1 MRRPAPGAAVKPAF
15 ISILGPRRSP
25 HPSKSE
31 PPPFSATQPN
41 LDVRKRELVV
51 AQNALCRNYAYILV
65 RTHGGA
71 FRMPYY
77 EIRGWGPPRAAE
89 ILGSRPG
96 DVYIDTTPGAGALY
110 GHTEA
115 GWRRWRIE
123 AERVGVGG
131 EEGLELHEYDP
142 ERDLVRSKSTTFSP
156 VLHPFVSG
164 YSLGVEALDDGTR
177 GIGWIDDAST
187 ARLSFPF
194 ERGVVVRAEDLRG
207 AESEAL
213 QNLTTPAPSEFLE
226 LGLDEQDLEPLGPL
240 GLAGIEEMPEMP
252 DECPSSPNEAPI
264 DDEFMLQSL
273 RTDIP
278 ISCPYLSLSAGSDSD
293 CTPIKPRL
301 ALAISATLGH
311 LSCDSDCTPIE
322 PRLALAISAT
332 LEHLSWSTKS
342 FRTKFLPASYPYYI
356 PATRTPRASPQDG
369 LSYEITYREFRGFG
383 DPTVEMFTQ
392 SGVSLPVAGDIYI
405 DQTPGDY
412 KLYARCLIPSSS
424 ESDAPRIGAWKRWFD
439 LGYPFPNLRWSDDD
453 SGALVM
459 HPYVDGYA
467 LWVLMGKG
475 PGNWGVGWYRDVE
488 KVLREGRE
496 AAIDATVV
504 GSGLPGDE
512 YVLRDAGRILEYV
525 LTGRLIFP
533 EER

>member
-1 MRRPAPGAAVKPAF
+1 MRRPAPGAAVKPSF

-41 LDVRKRELVV
+41 LDVLKRELVV
-51 AQNALCRNYAYILV
+51 AQNALCKNYAYILV

-89 ILGSRPG
+89 IVGCRPG

-123 AERVGVGG
+123 AEKVGVGG

-142 ERDLVRSKSTTFSP
+142 ERELVRSKSTTFSP
-156 VLHPFVSG
+156 VLHPFASG
-164 YSLGVEALDDGTR
+164 YSLGIEALDDGTR
-177 GIGWIDDAST
+177 GIGWIEDAST

-213 QNLTTPAPSEFLE
+213 QDLTTPVPSEC
-226 LGLDEQDLEPLGPL
+226 LGLGFDERDFKPLSPLG
-240 GLAGIEEMPEMP
+240 GIEMPEMP
-252 DECPSSPNEAPI
+252 DECPPSSDEIPI
-264 DDEFMLQSL
+264 DHEFMLQSL
-273 RTDIP
+273 RTDKP
-278 ISCPYLSLSAGSDSD
+278 ISCPHSSLSAGS
-293 CTPIKPRL
+293 
-301 ALAISATLGH
+301 
-311 LSCDSDCTPIE
+311 DSDCTPIE

-332 LEHLSWSTKS
+332 LGHLTWSTKS
-342 FRTKFLPASYPYYI
+342 FRTKFLPASYPCYI
-356 PATRTPRASPQDG
+356 PATRTPRASPRDG

-383 DPTVEMFTQ
+383 DPTVETFTQ
-392 SGVSLPVAGDIYI
+392 PGVSLPVAGDVYI

-496 AAIDATVV
+496 AAIDAMVV